1 MQILLW
7 VLAIYLM
14 YKLLVFNFLAT
25 LGFELILYQC
35 FKITERNIA
44 VIMKNMY
51 YFAVLFDL
59 CFMVCTGVYYDEMLS
74 FIHLGIIGLT
84 VGILMGSG
92 GAMEKYINDHAQKR
106 PWE

>member
-25 LGFELILYQC
+25 LGFELILYQW

-44 VIMKNMY
+44 VIMKNIY
-51 YFAVLFDL
+51 YFAILFDL
-59 CFMVCTGVYYDEMLS
+59 CFMVWNGVYLNMKLF

-84 VGILMGSG
+84 VGVLMGSG
-92 GAMEKYINDHAQKR
+92 EAMEKYINGHAQKR